1 MDLIEDLKRIFD
13 KNLIPYMEMQKDENN
28 NSDVTIKVYF
38 PKIML
43 NICTF
48 LDKNFL
54 IEDKNS
60 LYVQKDIE
68 GYPFVELTIIIQ
80 DEKKKVRVNSI
91 LKNTWGIANNY

>member
-1 MDLIEDLKRIFD
+1 MNLIENLKRVFD

-28 NSDVTIKVYF
+28 NSDITIKVYF

-54 IEDKNS
+54 IEDKKNV
-60 LYVQKDIE
+60 YVQKDIN
-68 GYPFVELTIIIQ
+68 GYPFVELTILIQ
-80 DEKKKVRVNSI
+80 NEKKKVRINSI

>member
-1 MDLIEDLKRIFD
+1 MDLIENLKKIFD
-13 KNLIPYMEMQKDENN
+13 KNLIPYMEMQKDKNN
-28 NSDVTIKVYF
+28 NCDVTIKVYF

-60 LYVQKDIE
+60 LYVQKDME

-80 DEKKKVRVNSI
+80 DEKKKIRVNSI